1 MTQTDTKKQGRPR
14 RDWMQKSRH
23 GFGMQLETL
32 PRCLVTSSLYLG
44 DSGVHAALIALIAIQ
59 PQGEGQEETA
69 KGNGQRRQGNQGYV
83 VHCLSNVNIKPS
95 LSTFCRFLIKDDG
108 SLERRKSP
116 IVYQVYYNG
125 EKSRPL
131 MSQCHPYSS
140 TGAPAR
146 WSGGVNSQLIRG
158 MG

>member
-1 MTQTDTKKQGRPR
+1 MGSECNWKHCHAVLSP
-14 RDWMQKSRH
+14 
-23 GFGMQLETL
+23 
-32 PRCLVTSSLYLG
+32 PRCIWAIAASMPLSLLSLRSNPKG
-44 DSGVHAALIALIAIQ
+44 R
-59 PQGEGQEETA
+59 EGQEETA

-146 WSGGVNSQLIRG
+146 WSGGVKSQLIRG